1 MKARKLLGGLMVT
14 ACSGLLVASQF
25 GPTIVGAQTNPPI
38 CDPVPEGG
46 CPDTTSSSDIE
57 TKELCI
63 WYVNGVADSFSMS
76 AADGE
81 PDEYDGTEYDLT
93 SGTSIADVNIYV
105 SGNESPASKD
115 EHADCTF
122 YGAAEGIAYQGAIAA
137 GGFTAAAETG
147 GDDNAMDFAPSEAL
161 PLTLAITK
169 ESCRSGAT
177 GSGDSWSEADLV
189 ADDASGVAATSL
201 VSLSKANVVSPQSD
215 TDGQNSACTA
225 GHVLTVSVPAD
236 QTPTYPGQDYTLTG
250 PTFTLSFDILD
261 S

>member
-14 ACSGLLVASQF
+14 VCSGLLVASQF
-25 GPTIVGAQTNPPI
+25 GAANVGAQV
-38 CDPVPEGG
+38 DPGG
-46 CPDTTSSSDIE
+46 DEAESSSDIE

-63 WYVNGVADSFSMS
+63 WYVNGVAGSFSMT

-81 PDEYDGTEYDLT
+81 PAEYDGTEYDLT

-105 SGNESPASKD
+105 SGNETPASKD

-147 GDDNAMDFAPSEAL
+147 GDDNDMDFSPTALL
-161 PLTLAITK
+161 PLTLGVTK
-169 ESCRSGAT
+169 ESCRSGAD

-189 ADDASGVAATSL
+189 ADDASGVEATSL
-201 VSLSKANVVSPQSD
+201 VSLTKANVVSPQSD
-215 TDGQNSACTA
+215 ENGQNSACTA

-236 QTPTYPGQDYTLTG
+236 LTPNFPGQDYTLTG